1 MKDISET
8 DKILKFQHLF
18 NALGLI
24 TNIYEDDDR
33 KMDNFDKK
41 VGRLSKLNPTNRVW
55 RLFYNMLKHALRKL
69 KKSEDKRK
77 YYERTEKHYLEDFYA
92 FENICRKYYCLH
104 CNDSPDQKLYRLF
117 LMK

>member
-18 NALGLI
+18 NAFGVV
-24 TNIYEDDDR
+24 TNIDRDDDR
-33 KMDNFDKK
+33 KMDNIDKK

-55 RLFYNMLKHALRKL
+55 RLFYNMLKHTLRKL

-77 YYERTEKHYLEDFYA
+77 YYERTEKHYLQDFYS
-92 FENICRKYYCLH
+92 FESICRKYYCLH
-104 CNDSPDQKLYRLF
+104 CNDFTDQKLYRLF